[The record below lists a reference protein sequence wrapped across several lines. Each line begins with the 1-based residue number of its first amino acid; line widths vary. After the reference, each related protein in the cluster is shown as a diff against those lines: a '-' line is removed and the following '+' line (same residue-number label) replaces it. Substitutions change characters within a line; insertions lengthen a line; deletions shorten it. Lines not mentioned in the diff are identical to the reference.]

1 MENNE
6 QTSKAEGIALD
17 SIGLDDLGSTADTE
31 VNESTNNKDKIIQ
44 EPIFPEFAEID
55 IPNHF
60 SMKLGSYSLQSDQLV
75 SIILGCYKKL
85 DLNCKKKRGN
95 SYT

>member
-1 MENNE
+1 MKN
-6 QTSKAEGIALD
+6 
-17 SIGLDDLGSTADTE
+17 
-31 VNESTNNKDKIIQ
+31 NESTNNLGLNTHYLNQETDTEVNDVTSNKDKELVVQ
-44 EPIFPEFAEID
+44 EPTFPEFAEID

-85 DLNCKKKRGN
+85 DLISKKKRGN